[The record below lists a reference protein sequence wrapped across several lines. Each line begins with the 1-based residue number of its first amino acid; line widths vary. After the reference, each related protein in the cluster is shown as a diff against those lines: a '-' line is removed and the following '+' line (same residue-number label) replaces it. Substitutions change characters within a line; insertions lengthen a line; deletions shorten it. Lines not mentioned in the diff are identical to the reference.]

1 MPENNPPIPQS
12 GNPPT
17 PQSVNPPI
25 LQSSNP
31 SLLSLVL
38 TLQPLEIP
46 SDRAEFPRWWGRASQ
61 AALLD
66 VIRRADPALAEALH
80 ADPQSPIANSQS
92 QIPNLPRPYTAST
105 LMGKFDRQSGA
116 PKKDETYSLRWTA
129 LTEDLAAHLGQFT
142 ASVSGSTLELDRI
155 PFQVL
160 TAATDPASQP
170 WAGSDSYAALGSRFL
185 PGVEIPRR
193 VSFQF
198 TSPVVFKSGG
208 LTHPLPTASFIFNS
222 LLEKWNAF
230 APLAFA
236 PELRRYAE
244 TCLAV
249 SRFDLESRPVPLKDG
264 GLRIG
269 AVGSIT
275 FTSTNFDRFWLGQI
289 HTLAAFALYAGIGA
303 GTTYGLGQARVE
315 D

>member
-12 GNPPT
+12 A
-17 PQSVNPPI
+17 
-25 LQSSNP
+25 NP

-38 TLQPLEIP
+38 TLRPLEIP
-46 SDRAEFPRWWGRASQ
+46 PHRADFPRWWGRASQ

-66 VIRRADPALAEALH
+66 VVRRANPALAEALH
-80 ADPQSPIANSQS
+80 ADPQS
-92 QIPNLPRPYTAST
+92 QISNLPRPYTAST

-116 PKKDETYSLRWTA
+116 PKKEETYSLRWTS
-129 LTEDLAAHLGQFT
+129 LTPELTGLLLKFAET
-142 ASVSGSTLELDRI
+142 AVGSGLELDHV
-155 PFQVL
+155 PFRVL
-160 TAATDPASQP
+160 AAASKAGEQP
-170 WAGSDSYAALGSRFL
+170 WAGHESYAALGSRFL
-185 PGVEIPRR
+185 PGIEIPRR
-193 VSFQF
+193 VAFQF

-208 LTHPLPTASFIFNS
+208 LSHPLPTASLVFNS
-222 LLEKWNAF
+222 LIEKWNAF

-249 SRFDLESRPVPLKDG
+249 SRFDLESRPVPLKEG

-269 AVGSIT
+269 AVGEIT
-275 FTSTNFDRFWLGQI
+275 FTATNFDRFWLGQV
-289 HTLAAFALYAGIGA
+289 HTLTAFALFAGLGS
-303 GTTYGLGQARVE
+303 GTAYGLGQVRVA